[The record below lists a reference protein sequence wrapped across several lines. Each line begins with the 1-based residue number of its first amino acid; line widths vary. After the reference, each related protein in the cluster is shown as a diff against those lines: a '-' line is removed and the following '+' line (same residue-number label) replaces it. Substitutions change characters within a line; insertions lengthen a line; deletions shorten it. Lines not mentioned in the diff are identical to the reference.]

1 MHEDELVL
9 QRLALD
15 AERSELH
22 RRDADRYALSG
33 LDSCALYPMLRSV
46 SVWDSRMKQFRS
58 LVLGDPTSC
67 AALLAFARKEFA
79 EDLILF
85 WADVERFKQA
95 DADDQR
101 AARVLAVAI
110 FRTYIKAR
118 RVGVIT
124 AVQRKRI
131 KRVITTPGRNLP
143 RSVFDEV
150 HQVVQD
156 VVYHG
161 VYARYLLTPSS

>member
-1 MHEDELVL
+1 MTHEDELVL

-22 RRDADRYALSG
+22 RRDADRYAQSG
-33 LDSCALYPMLRSV
+33 LVGCTAEECSCLC
-46 SVWDSRMKQFRS
+46 SRVKQFRT

-67 AALLAFARKEFA
+67 DAFMAFARKEFA

-110 FRTYIKAR
+110 FRTYFKAR

-124 AVQRKRI
+124 AVQRKKI
-131 KRVITTPGRNLP
+131 KRAITTPGRNLP

-161 VYARYLLTPSS
+161 VYARYLLATSS